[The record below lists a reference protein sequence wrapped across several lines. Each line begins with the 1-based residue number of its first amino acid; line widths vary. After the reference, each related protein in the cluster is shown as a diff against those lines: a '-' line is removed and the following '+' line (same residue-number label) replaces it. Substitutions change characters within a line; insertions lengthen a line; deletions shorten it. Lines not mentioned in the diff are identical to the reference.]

1 MRAQP
6 STLLLRN
13 TNSPTSPSGRLRVL
27 SPHSETPVVSQTTV
41 SPDLLQPLEIFT
53 EFAVH
58 VVGQH
63 LAVLSVHDVALSV
76 EEPGRDLVLCRILDN
91 SDDALEFLGG
101 EFTSTGRGSV
111 SALVL

>member
-1 MRAQP
+1 M
-6 STLLLRN
+6 
-13 TNSPTSPSGRLRVL
+13 
-27 SPHSETPVVSQTTV
+27 SQTTV

-63 LAVLSVHDVALSV
+63 LAVLSIHDVALSV
-76 EEPGRDLVLCRILDN
+76 EEPGRDLVLCRVLDN
-91 SDDALEFLGG
+91 SDDALEFFRSEL
-101 EFTSTGRGSV
+101 TSTGRGSV